1 MDSPTYFC
9 KARAMRSAGISPK
22 LALALLPAALMV
34 PLVSS
39 PLAGLTHVPSC
50 RIPPGERVTVSGG
63 SSDGSEIAASAVS
76 LESSGVEPEVP
87 CPGIELLLSVTG
99 DSDGAARILLP
110 VANNTSHTIRVSA
123 DLHIDDT
130 VETITVG
137 TIQPGAIAAKT
148 VVLPPSEADRSVTAG
163 LFVGPA

>member
-1 MDSPTYFC
+1 
-9 KARAMRSAGISPK
+9 MRSSVISPK

-50 RIPPGERVTVSGG
+50 RIAPVERVTVSGVSG
-63 SSDGSEIAASAVS
+63 DESEIAASAVS
-76 LESSGVEPEVP
+76 LESSDVEPEVP
-87 CPGIELLLSVTG
+87 CPGVELLLNVTG
-99 DSDGAARILLP
+99 DSDGATRILLP

-123 DLHIDDT
+123 DLHVDDT
-130 VETITVG
+130 VEMITIG
-137 TIQPGAIAAKT
+137 TIRPGAIAAKT
-148 VVLPPSEADRSVTAG
+148 IVLPPSEADRSVTAG